1 MEAPSVS
8 ALQEYLKSDLFLP
21 YWEELKVAYI
31 DKELENSAESLQ
43 KLGRANAWKTIH
55 EAILSGEAQG
65 PRKYTRNRPNKAD
78 WNRIDHYARY
88 FAQVK
93 RDARASTDSFTAKSL
108 VRFPRPWISRSTTVS
123 GRPTC
128 LCGSTTGHRERNVLL
143 RGSWASESRPSDE
156 NAEFR
161 AHQLRV
167 AAAEKRQQC
176 RNETEQRT
184 DFERRLADAAAAES
198 QLQAEAARANTLQDR
213 VVQLSF
219 RKALPGRRQGS
230 RLHCGN
236 RHQVWEMGE
245 LEWYHLC
252 KQLWR
257 RAGSGPS
264 ADGRRVCDHVA
275 RGWDIEGRDC
285 REVEPARKDKECS
298 LSSAPKYK
306 VELAKWIRSAY
317 SSISNTKH
325 RA

>member
-1 MEAPSVS
+1 YVEAPSVS

-184 DFERRLADAAAAES
+184 DFERRLADAAAAEIFGRHFQVAVKGLDFTVEIDTKFGKWVNWNGTIYAS
-198 QLQAEAARANTLQDR
+198 NYGDVRDLALLLTVVEFVTMLREAGTL
-213 VVQLSF
+213 
-219 RKALPGRRQGS
+219 
-230 RLHCGN
+230 
-236 RHQVWEMGE
+236 
-245 LEWYHLC
+245 
-252 KQLWR
+252 
-257 RAGSGPS
+257 
-264 ADGRRVCDHVA
+264 
-275 RGWDIEGRDC
+275 
-285 REVEPARKDKECS
+285 
-298 LSSAPKYK
+298 K
-306 VELAKWIRSAY
+306 VEIAGK
-317 SSISNTKH
+317 
-325 RA
+325 